1 MSKYGSS
8 YQGNDFLEWWKHH
21 YGVDYDGVSQITKS
35 GSMTDEDVAIGRT
48 LYNTYTQQQYL
59 KGQYDQAVAD
69 TNKAYNDL
77 MDTTR
82 NQYDSQ
88 IAGAQ
93 TEYDTNSKNLLDNYN
108 RNSATAKDIY
118 DRSTAELLENYG
130 TAQSV
135 LDKNK
140 RQSQQNASIT
150 LDKLKKYLPTQVK
163 AQGLGGLG
171 VSESTMLQA
180 YNNYN
185 SDMGAI
191 ESDYQDRKSDLE
203 ANYNTSKNSYDTSYQ
218 ETQGRLDE
226 AYGSGQANLDNT
238 FAARKGSLEAA
249 KSSAVDT
256 LAQQLTNTLST
267 LKQNYDKGVF
277 DVARDEN
284 GNLLVDNVLKEYAAR
299 LSEEQG
305 INYATALEAIRQ
317 AVYTTGDE
325 MNAFVEQY
333 RGKVTDEQFNA
344 LLQEGVNRANV
355 NAENKRVEEEQRTE
369 TNQYNAYVSAENAV
383 VNSGI
388 SNQAEM
394 DTFLEQFRGKVSE
407 SQWNDLVLKGQSVVT
422 ANGKTNTQNSYKNY
436 AQMAADIK
444 ADSSFYT
451 HADIDKALGS
461 GALTQEDADALK
473 QLIST
478 TAQGEVQ
485 NIVESGDIGL
495 AISEAEKAYSAGKF
509 DQTTYQTIVYNAAA
523 QNLTGADTVSAI
535 QEKEK
540 FLNDLKSSGKITEA
554 SYKSLTKYLYASSG
568 KVLAKG
574 NYTTAVD
581 ENIFGMELPDGQ
593 LIKVTIGGTTYDVS
607 TNISGNFADSSTTD
621 ILNKLVGGSP
631 SNRTL
636 AMLNGKMYCY
646 RTLPKGNG
654 WVTVNDY
661 SWGTINGTSKGFKE
675 AYEKAYSNQGGATVA
690 PYGKTQPSSWTYE
703 EVAKVNPGIRTR
715 SEFARGNN
723 ADKQKYGTYE
733 NYLKA
738 MWEKYS

>member
-21 YGVDYDGVSQITKS
+21 YGVDYDGVSRITKS

-59 KGQYDQAVAD
+59 KGQYDQAVTD

-93 TEYDTNSKNLLDNYN
+93 TEYDTNSKNLLENYN

-130 TAQSV
+130 TAQSA

-203 ANYNTSKNSYDTSYQ
+203 TNYNTSKNSYDTSYQ

-256 LAQQLTNTLST
+256 LAQQLANTLST

-277 DVARDEN
+277 DAARDEN

-305 INYATALEAIRQ
+305 INYTTALEAIRQ
-317 AVYTTGDE
+317 AVYTTSGE
-325 MNAFVEQY
+325 MSSFVEQY
-333 RGKVTDEQFNA
+333 RGKVNDEQFNA
-344 LLQEGVNRANV
+344 LMQEGANRVNV
-355 NAENKRVEEEQRTE
+355 NVTASQDDAYK
-369 TNQYNAYVSAENAV
+369 NALGAIEASKYSSQSDMNAF
-383 VNSGI
+383 I
-388 SNQAEM
+388 
-394 DTFLEQFRGKVSE
+394 EQFRGKVSE
-407 SQWNDLVLKGQSVVT
+407 SQFNSLLQTGKGVVATNAKIEQDKENDRIAGEQY
-422 ANGKTNTQNSYKNY
+422 NSYQTALENIGSSHY
-436 AQMAADIK
+436 TNQADM
-444 ADSSFYT
+444 
-451 HADIDKALGS
+451 
-461 GALTQEDADALK
+461 DAYIEQFRGK
-473 QLIST
+473 VS
-478 TAQGEVQ
+478 
-485 NIVESGDIGL
+485 ES
-495 AISEAEKAYSAGKF
+495 
-509 DQTTYQTIVYNAAA
+509 Q
-523 QNLTGADTVSAI
+523 
-535 QEKEK
+535 
-540 FLNDLKSSGKITEA
+540 LNDLFLRGQTVVKANAKAAEDDRLAKEEEVRKGQYATESGNLEVMFQQMIGDDGKISQAEYDSLSAYVNEKGTPLG
-554 SYKSLTKYLYASSG
+554 SYKSLLES
-568 KVLAKG
+568 
-574 NYTTAVD
+574 
-581 ENIFGMELPDGQ
+581 Q
-593 LIKVTIGGTTYDVS
+593 
-607 TNISGNFADSSTTD
+607 
-621 ILNKLVGGSP
+621 
-631 SNRTL
+631 
-636 AMLNGKMYCY
+636 LNGYKSSV
-646 RTLPKGNG
+646 RSQSEQAALDKQIALKTPS
-654 WVTVNDY
+654 VRNDIVIDGKLNSANDDAGDNFKIKY
-661 SWGTINGTSKGFKE
+661 NGTSYKVEKGYDASDNLNRKLVDAYTSSTGTTPAQGAVMLYDGRIYMYLENNDTNRDVWCVVQQRKNTYASHFKNLCN
-675 AYEKAYSNQGGATVA
+675 ALGLTVYSRN
-690 PYGKTQPSSWTYE
+690 YKD
-703 EVAKVNPGIRTR
+703 
-715 SEFARGNN
+715 SE
-723 ADKQKYGTYE
+723 
-733 NYLKA
+733 
-738 MWEKYS
+738 

>member
-59 KGQYDQAVAD
+59 KGQYDQAVTD

-130 TAQSV
+130 TAQSA

-191 ESDYQDRKSDLE
+191 ESDYQDRKGDLE

-226 AYGSGQANLDNT
+226 AYSSGQANLDNT

-256 LAQQLTNTLST
+256 LAQQLANTLST

-355 NAENKRVEEEQRTE
+355 NAENKRVEDQSRLESEQATAFR
-369 TNQYNAYVSAENAV
+369 SAEEDII
-383 VNSGI
+383 NSGI
-388 SNQAEM
+388 SNQADM
-394 DTFLEQFRGKVSE
+394 DAFIEQYRGKVSD
-407 SQWNDLVLKGQSVVT
+407 SQFASLQSKGKSVVNGNITSNYDTHLGTVEQGVYNMLAEPSNFTSDGTKLTEAGRKKILDYIEQNKGVIGDAHYSTLKGQIEAMAYYSNSERNSALQT
-422 ANGKTNTQNSYKNY
+422 AISNFSSNTNFNSQLSQVAEALSLLESHRGSMTTEEYNQFLSQIN
-436 AQMAADIK
+436 AGTRTD
-444 ADSSFYT
+444 YT
-451 HADIDKALGS
+451 TYYVQGLGS
-461 GALTQEDADALK
+461 GRNND
-473 QLIST
+473 
-478 TAQGEVQ
+478 
-485 NIVESGDIGL
+485 DID
-495 AISEAEKAYSAGKF
+495 I
-509 DQTTYQTIVYNAAA
+509 
-523 QNLTGADTVSAI
+523 
-535 QEKEK
+535 
-540 FLNDLKSSGKITEA
+540 
-554 SYKSLTKYLYASSG
+554 
-568 KVLAKG
+568 
-574 NYTTAVD
+574 
-581 ENIFGMELPDGQ
+581 
-593 LIKVTIGGTTYDVS
+593 TIGSTSRNRDTEYDLLCGDEVTNDAAKKLLNRLTTGTESVTPKEGRLCVV
-607 TNISGNFADSSTTD
+607 A
-621 ILNKLVGGSP
+621 
-631 SNRTL
+631 NR
-636 AMLNGKMYCY
+636 MYIY
-646 RTLPKGNG
+646 
-654 WVTVNDY
+654 
-661 SWGTINGTSKGFKE
+661 TSKGWRNVKNDNSDSALSNAISAFLRTGKSTGGGGSSGGSVSYPSDSE
-675 AYEKAYSNQGGATVA
+675 IANKAQSGTL
-690 PYGKTQPSSWTYE
+690 TYND
-703 EVAKVNPGIRTR
+703 VAKYNPGIRTL
-715 SEFARGNN
+715 SEFNRGNN
-723 ADKQKYGTYE
+723 SDKQTYGTYQ

-738 MWEKYS
+738 MYEKYKN